1 MVKQKHCLLL
11 PLLQPFTMKHTL
23 TVSFLIL
30 AFGLAGTCQSAL
42 TTYYE
47 ASGCTKTPR
56 YAETI
61 AFCKKLDEASKY
73 VKFTTFGSSPQGRDL
88 PLLIVDADAAFEP
101 MSAVTSSKAIVMLQ
115 ACIHPGEPEGKDAGF
130 ILIRDMIES
139 PNFKERFGNVTLLFI
154 PILNV
159 DGHER
164 FGPYNR
170 INQNGPDEMGW
181 RTTAQNLNL
190 NRDFLKADA
199 PEMQQWLKLFHA
211 WKPDFFI
218 DTHTT
223 DGADYQYVIT
233 YGLETHGN
241 ADPYQTQWLKTRY
254 IPDMEAHM
262 FKAGFPVF
270 PYVSFRNWH
279 DPRSGLEIE
288 TAPPMLSHGYCAAA
302 NRPGLLIETH
312 MLKPYKQRVE
322 STIEMLKHCLQ
333 FVNTNSKEL
342 KTLNAQADNA
352 CCTADFREKPFPI
365 RYALSSKD
373 SSMVDFLGMEYEIEK
388 SDLTGGD
395 WFKYSNKPITMKL
408 PMFDV
413 NQAEETVKLPE
424 YYLIPPEWSILTQKL
439 LLHGIRIKYL
449 AEELT
454 LNVSGYKL
462 TSPKWRNTSYE
473 GRLPLQVTA
482 TETNGMR
489 LFPKGT
495 AVIDMSQAS
504 ARLIAYLLEPRSSDS
519 FLYWGFMNII
529 FEQKEYAET
538 YVMEKLAREMIAI
551 NPKLKEDFEQEKKA
565 NPAMS
570 DHWVQ
575 TNWFYQH
582 TPYFDTKVNQYPIG
596 KLFNRQ
602 DLQSA
607 VLSEKPVLAF

>member
-1 MVKQKHCLLL
+1 M
-11 PLLQPFTMKHTL
+11 PLLQAYIMKQIL
-23 TVSFLIL
+23 LFLLL
-30 AFGLAGTCQSAL
+30 AFSITSVSQSNL

-47 ASGCTKTPR
+47 DSGYKKTPR

-61 AFCKKLDEASKY
+61 AYCKKLDEASKY
-73 VKFTTFGSSPQGRDL
+73 VKYTTFGSSPEGRDL
-88 PLLIVDADAAFEP
+88 PLLIVDADAVFEP
-101 MSAVTSSKAIVMLQ
+101 KSTLTSTKAIVMLQ

-130 ILIRDMIES
+130 ILIRDMILS
-139 PNFKERFGNVTLLFI
+139 PSFKERFGNVTLLFI

-223 DGADYQYVIT
+223 DGADYQYVLT

-241 ADPYQTQWLKTRY
+241 ADAAQTTWLKNSY
-254 IPDMEAHM
+254 IPSMEAHM

-288 TAPPMLSHGYCAAA
+288 TAPPMLSHGYCAAV

-333 FVNTNSKEL
+333 FVNTNSTEL
-342 KTLNAQADNA
+342 ISLNNQADNTCSSA
-352 CCTADFREKPFPI
+352 AFRDIPFPI
-365 RYALSSKD
+365 HYTLSTKD
-373 SSMVDFLGMEYEIEK
+373 SSMVDFLGIEYTVEK

-408 PMFDV
+408 PVFDV
-413 NQAEETVKLPE
+413 NLPEETVKLPA

-439 LLHGIRIKYL
+439 LLHGLRIKYL
-449 AEELT
+449 AEDLT
-454 LNVSGYKL
+454 INVSGYKL
-462 TSPKWRNTSYE
+462 TNPKWRNTSYE
-473 GRLPLQVTA
+473 GRIPLEVKA
-482 TETNGMR
+482 SETEGIR
-489 LFPKGT
+489 QFPKGT
-495 AVIDMSQAS
+495 AVIDMSQPG
-504 ARLIAYLLEPRSSDS
+504 ARIIAYLLEPRSTDS

-538 YVMEKLAREMIAI
+538 YVMEKMAREMIAT
-551 NPKLKEDFEQEKKA
+551 NPKLKEEFDQAKKA
-565 NPAMS
+565 NPSMT

-582 TPYFDTKVNQYPIG
+582 TPYFDSNVNQYPIG
-596 KLFNRQ
+596 KVFNRQ
-602 DLQSA
+602 DLQS
-607 VLSEKPVLAF
+607 VVVSNKPMLDL

>member
-1 MVKQKHCLLL
+1 MKNIFTTFLLL
-11 PLLQPFTMKHTL
+11 IIFTFT
-23 TVSFLIL
+23 
-30 AFGLAGTCQSAL
+30 GLCQSPL
-42 TTYYE
+42 RTFYE
-47 ASGCTKTPR
+47 QSGCTKTPR

-61 AFCKKLDEASKY
+61 AFCKQLDEASAFIKY
-73 VKFTTFGSSPQGRDL
+73 TTFGVSPQGREL
-88 PLLIVDADAAFEP
+88 PLLIVDSDANFDPQGNVGAK
-101 MSAVTSSKAIVMLQ
+101 KAIVMLQ

-130 ILIRDMIES
+130 ILLRKLIEN
-139 PNFKERFGNVTLLFI
+139 PDFKKQYGHVTLLFI

-199 PEMQQWLKLFHA
+199 PEMQHWLKLFHA

-233 YGLETHGN
+233 YGMETHGN
-241 ADPYQTQWLKTRY
+241 ADPHLTDWLKKKY
-254 IPDMEAHM
+254 IPEMEAHM

-322 STIEMLKHCLQ
+322 ATIEMLDHCLH
-333 FVNTNSKEL
+333 FVNTNYTHL
-342 KTLNAQADNA
+342 IALNQQADKA
-352 CCTADFREKPFPI
+352 CASPSFRETPFPI
-365 RYALSSKD
+365 RYALSTKD
-373 SSMVDFLGMEYEIEK
+373 STMVDFLGIEYEIVK

-408 PMFDV
+408 PVFDV
-413 NQAEETVKLPE
+413 NLPEETIKLPE
-424 YYLIPPEWSILTQKL
+424 YYIIPPEWAFITQKL
-439 LLHGIRIKYL
+439 QLHGIALHYL
-449 AEELT
+449 LDDLT
-454 LNVSGYKL
+454 ITASAYKL
-462 TSPKWRNTSYE
+462 SNPKWRNNSYE
-473 GRLPLQVTA
+473 GHITLEIQT
-482 TETNGMR
+482 TEIEGLHT
-489 LFPKGT
+489 FPKGS
-495 AVIDMSQAS
+495 AVVDMNQAG
-504 ARLIAYLLEPRSSDS
+504 ARIVAALLEPRSNDS
-519 FLYWGFMNII
+519 FLYWGFMNILL
-529 FEQKEYAET
+529 EQKEYAET
-538 YVMEKLAREMIAI
+538 YVMEKMAREMIAKD
-551 NPKLKEDFEQEKKA
+551 PKLKDAFELEKKS
-565 NPAMS
+565 NPAMA

-582 TPYFDTKVNQYPIG
+582 TPYFDSKVKLYPIG

-602 DLQSA
+602 SIPVKMLTD
-607 VLSEKPVLAF
+607 KPLFAF